1 MTRVLDYGN
10 EANYEAAGGSK
21 KAWPVY
27 RRLVGYALRYKM
39 RLAITLLCSVM
50 VAASLTSIIL
60 ALGAS
65 ITILLDDEE
74 KVDAQL
80 EGYAEVIRDWWW
92 APEGLDERLVGWAH
106 GMREDRARASAV
118 LVLCTLVVVLS
129 LVNGLARF
137 LQEYLAGAI
146 GVRVCARL
154 IEEMFSNMVSLSH
167 GFFESTKTGEVVARF
182 TNDVFQ
188 VNKGLTNVFIK
199 LVREP
204 IKALFFLALALSVD
218 VFLTLAVLLV
228 LPPIIFLIL
237 TVGKRVKK
245 SARRSLQRVAAMA
258 SVIQETVSGIAVVK
272 SFRMEDYEKARI
284 RREVDKLR
292 RYLIRIARADAAVGP
307 STEFLMVLGVVT
319 FVVLGVRQVSGGN
332 LSPGELSMLFISL
345 AMMLDPLRKLATV
358 NNQVQA
364 SVASA
369 ERVFEFIDW
378 KPDVVESPDAKALV
392 PLEVALR
399 FEDVHFAYDGTA
411 EVLHGVDFEVKK
423 GEMVALV
430 GFSGAGKS
438 TIAKLITRFYDPV
451 KGRITI
457 DGTDIRD
464 ATLASLRGQ
473 IGIVTQE
480 TILFHDTVR
489 GNIAFGQTDFSD
501 ERVREAA
508 EAAQAAEFVERL
520 DHGYDTLL
528 NEGGGNLS
536 GGQRQRLS
544 IARAIIKDPAI
555 LILDEATSS
564 LDSESERAIQQAIA
578 EFVVGRT
585 TLVIAHRLS
594 TIRRADR
601 IVVIHEGRVAEE
613 GTHEELLSRGG
624 IYQGLYDVQFAP
636 SKEPSTP

>member
-80 EGYAEVIRDWWW
+80 EGYAEEIRDWWW

-307 STEFLMVLGVVT
+307 STEFMMVLGVVT

-378 KPDVVESPDAKALV
+378 QPDVVESPDAKALV